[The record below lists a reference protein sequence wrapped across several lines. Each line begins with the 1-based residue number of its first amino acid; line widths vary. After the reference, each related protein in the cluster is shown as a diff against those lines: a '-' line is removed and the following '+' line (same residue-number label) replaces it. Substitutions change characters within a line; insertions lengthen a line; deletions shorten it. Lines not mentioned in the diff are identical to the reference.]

1 MATREEWRWDSK
13 IKSSLV
19 VRLNHLYHC
28 YYIYSSITT
37 LIQLIARLRQ
47 QVKSKISPRCCYTT
61 RRFLCRSCIC
71 CGWFL
76 FAYLPANSHYSK
88 ALHASQEVDGTSM
101 TSDRHT
107 AKLTHTDRY
116 RRRMTPPRWP
126 LIGFSR
132 RGRPAGAP
140 REGSNRKSRSLT
152 VADAA
157 SIDQLSGRSDRYNIG
172 LMGGRALARFMAVA
186 ELLLLMVTLLL
197 MKNDEAALHRAHTH
211 THT

>member
-1 MATREEWRWDSK
+1 
-13 IKSSLV
+13 
-19 VRLNHLYHC
+19 
-28 YYIYSSITT
+28 
-37 LIQLIARLRQ
+37 
-47 QVKSKISPRCCYTT
+47 
-61 RRFLCRSCIC
+61 
-71 CGWFL
+71 
-76 FAYLPANSHYSK
+76 
-88 ALHASQEVDGTSM
+88 
-101 TSDRHT
+101 
-107 AKLTHTDRY
+107 
-116 RRRMTPPRWP
+116 MTPPRWP

-211 THT
+211 IHMIAQTHTLHEQQRTAAKEGSHEEMM